1 MKKTLFT
8 LAFCAVTG
16 LAGAAVATPISVVDV
31 YSKCMTTDVAPGMTA
46 QCAAFR
52 AKIETAIQDCMRPPG
67 AQSAGAKNAHGYRA
81 QYQICVANVHRQFGK
96 FGH

>member
-1 MKKTLFT
+1 MTNDPKSLKI
-8 LAFCAVTG
+8 
-16 LAGAAVATPISVVDV
+16 AVALA
-31 YSKCMTTDVAPGMTA
+31 TDIFSQGEYKE
-46 QCAAFR
+46 
-52 AKIETAIQDCMRPPG
+52 KIETAIQDCMRPPG